1 MNSVNL
7 IGRLTK
13 DPEVRYGATNQMA
26 IANFNLAVE
35 RPVKQNG
42 EKQVDFPRITVFG
55 KQAENV
61 EKYVVKGMLVGII
74 GRIQTG
80 SYQNK
85 DGTTV
90 YTTDVI
96 ADRVEFLEWRDKNGN
111 NGQQMQQA
119 NMGYQLPMG
128 YGYQQPQ
135 GGMYPQGQMQGMYP
149 QQQQMN
155 YGQQPMQAPTQQTA
169 QQSLFGQNQQKPAPH
184 QQMQMA
190 QNQQQAPV
198 HSMPQQN
205 VQQAPAQPPLQE
217 EMPGDFAAIDEDVPF

>member
-1 MNSVNL
+1 MNSVVL

-13 DPEVRYGATNQMA
+13 DPEIRYGATNQMA

-55 KQAENV
+55 KQAENT

-111 NGQQMQQA
+111 NGQQMQQP
-119 NMGYQLPMG
+119 NMGYQQPMG

-135 GGMYPQGQMQGMYP
+135 SGMYPQGQMQGMYP
-149 QQQQMN
+149 PQQMN
-155 YGQQPMQAPTQQTA
+155 YAQQPMQAPTQQTA
-169 QQSLFGQNQQKPAPH
+169 QQSLFGQNQQTPAA
-184 QQMQMA
+184 QQMA

-198 HSMPQQN
+198 QSAPQQN
-205 VQQAPAQPPLQE
+205 VQQAPVQPPIQE
-217 EMPGDFAAIDEDVPF
+217 ELPDDFAAIDEDVPF